1 MIDVTEFIL
10 MLLIKAAKFIMC
22 IYILFISYIELIF
35 SESTGKFQSSLIIT
49 VLKAD
54 GNYLSGYNFQHY

>member
-1 MIDVTEFIL
+1 
-10 MLLIKAAKFIMC
+10 MC